1 MLHCVPSRRRIALLT
16 LVGLA
21 MAGAWPAAASEVVF
35 TKFKGSITD
44 VGVLRGPGQIGGVE
58 FRIEG
63 TFLYDG
69 QVDFSRAVVT
79 FIAMMLEEGAGGG
92 GELMRTVD
100 MAHFLPLA
108 VPPDDSNEPE
118 DGLYETP
125 NLRPRFRLNIE
136 RRNPE
141 DQEIEFKL
149 KVDRALARERPR
161 LCVGSHPDKR
171 TTHLTHTFTFDDGV
185 NPPLRVST
193 VQTWVCTKPDRYHMR
208 TP

>member
-1 MLHCVPSRRRIALLT
+1 MPHRAPSRLCIALLT
-16 LVGLA
+16 LVGLT
-21 MAGAWPAAASEVVF
+21 MAGAWPAAASEVMF

-44 VGVLRGPGQIGGVE
+44 VGVLRGPGQVGGVE

-69 QVDFSRAVVT
+69 QIDFSRAVVT

-108 VPPDDSNEPE
+108 VPPDDSNDPD

-125 NLRPRFRLNIE
+125 HLRPMFRLNIQ

-141 DQEIEFKL
+141 DLEIEFKL

-161 LCVGSHPDKR
+161 LCVGSHPDKQ
-171 TTHLTHTFTFDDGV
+171 TTHLTHTFTLDDGV